1 MRKDKIENIAKI
13 TGLSPITIK
22 RFFYTPDKL
31 RIETLRQIMSVL
43 SKYYPEDLRKIAQT
57 DYRDILFIFPD
68 NNLMIIWDILKML
81 QKIALKYNF
90 QIRIYENRDYTKL
103 NELININRKKW
114 QDIRGII
121 TLGTQVDKLP
131 EDFLVPTVFINTP
144 PQLYGLN
151 LDIDDYLGGKLAI
164 EHLYLNSWKKPIFL
178 TYEYIDKPSKDRYN
192 GVKAACETLNLD
204 CKLITSKDFS
214 MEDAYITAKKAL
226 EKEDIDSIFFF
237 SDQMAIGG
245 IKAINE
251 YGYKIGE
258 DIGIIGFDNLEIS
271 EFLGLSSISQML
283 YEKLLFSVE
292 YILYGNGKLFDEK
305 LPTISYSPELVI
317 RKSSVKNPKL
327 ISAI

>member
-1 MRKDKIENIAKI
+1 MRKDKIENIAEI

-151 LDIDDYLGGKLAI
+151 LDIDDYFGGKLAI

-214 MEDAYITAKKAL
+214 MEDAYITAKKL
-226 EKEDIDSIFFF
+226 WK
-237 SDQMAIGG
+237 
-245 IKAINE
+245 K
-251 YGYKIGE
+251 KI
-258 DIGIIGFDNLEIS
+258 
-271 EFLGLSSISQML
+271 
-283 YEKLLFSVE
+283 
-292 YILYGNGKLFDEK
+292 
-305 LPTISYSPELVI
+305 
-317 RKSSVKNPKL
+317 
-327 ISAI
+327 

>member
-1 MRKDKIENIAKI
+1 MRKDKIENIAEI

-131 EDFLVPTVFINTP
+131 DDFLVPTVFINTP

-192 GVKAACETLNLD
+192 GAKAASETLNLD
-204 CKLITSKDFS
+204 CKLIMAKDFS
-214 MEDAYITAKKAL
+214 MEDAYITTKKAL
-226 EKEDIDSIFFF
+226 EREDIDSIFFF